1 MSINAQPTVSV
12 IVPTHNRKAFMDDL
26 LASLAKSKVLPDEII
41 ITDDC
46 SSFAYVP
53 QSKYGLNVQVLRH
66 SHPTGPGRARNGAVH
81 ASSGDILLF
90 TDDDC
95 LVEPNWI
102 QEMTAALVAGRA
114 NGLGGCGGRV
124 KAADSDIISKYYDFH
139 RILEPRPHDRAN
151 PDRIPYLVTAN
162 CGVWRHAFMRAGGF
176 DGRIPT
182 AGGEDAAFSMRMAK
196 FGYHFIH
203 VASAVVRHRYRP
215 NLIDFCKTFYRYGLG
230 GRYVVDRYLS
240 R

>member
-1 MSINAQPTVSV
+1 MQAPSISL
-12 IVPTHNRKAFMDDL
+12 IIPTHNRREMMDDL
-26 LASLAKSKVLPDEII
+26 LRSIAGLSKKPEEVMVVDDGSATPYQAPSLP
-41 ITDDC
+41 
-46 SSFAYVP
+46 
-53 QSKYGLNVQVLRH
+53 GLDVRVLRH
-66 SHPTGPGRARNGAVH
+66 DSPTGPGKARNTGVH
-81 ASSGDILLF
+81 ASTGDILLF

-95 LVEPNWI
+95 IACDGWI
-102 QEMTAALVAGRA
+102 ESMTERLASGRES
-114 NGLGGCGGRV
+114 GLGGCGGSVRAFG
-124 KAADSDIISKYYDFH
+124 KDLFSRYYDFH

-151 PDRIPYLVTAN
+151 PRRIPYLVTAN

-196 FGYHFIH
+196 MNYYFEH
-203 VASAVVRHRYRP
+203 VAEARVLHRYRP
-215 NLIDFCKTFYRYGLG
+215 SLSDFCKTFYRYGLG